1 MKHLKRI
8 TAVISALVLLAAG
21 TVGALAASQ
30 EDVVSALA
38 GFLSGD
44 AGNVNVS
51 KEFSDWLSGV
61 INEKSTMDTI
71 IDNFRKGNGSPTVI
85 VDDTTVLDPEEAAAV
100 AELVNVSLMDI
111 KRVNP
116 GFTKTEYAALPVSM
130 MKDLDDY
137 GGLLSAMIGAVTTNH
152 NLVAAIISNST
163 GDEEGMDTAVT

>member
-30 EDVVSALA
+30 EDVISALA

-51 KEFSDWLSGV
+51 KEFSDWLSGD

-100 AELVNVSLMDI
+100 AEGYGI
-111 KRVNP
+111 EEIA
-116 GFTKTEYAALPVSM
+116 TEA
-130 MKDLDDY
+130 K
-137 GGLLSAMIGAVTTNH
+137 
-152 NLVAAIISNST
+152 
-163 GDEEGMDTAVT
+163 